1 MQIRGEADRASD
13 GLAKREA
20 KSMNWPDTML
30 ETVLSGIGRNPG
42 PTTNEAGCIRPE
54 GKNVPGAGRPA
65 DGGVFSSCWCDDVSP
80 ATPAR
85 EDSNKVAGIAAA
97 AAVRGGMNP

>member
-1 MQIRGEADRASD
+1 MAIGASMPSRGRA
-13 GLAKREA
+13 
-20 KSMNWPDTML
+20 
-30 ETVLSGIGRNPG
+30 
-42 PTTNEAGCIRPE
+42 
-54 GKNVPGAGRPA
+54 GAGRPA

-85 EDSNKVAGIAAA
+85 EDSDKVAGIAAA